1 MNSLNTFLN
10 DNQPNNKN
18 QKFVD
23 SSPTS
28 SVFARTGYDFTP
40 SDPKILELTPAA
52 LKHLNQMPKFIKDW
66 QAEDIRNGTVTGYYK
81 NPVASIST
89 SLKNNVNAIR
99 EAIPTRLVQDSDE
112 YSFRSGTTYTQVLV
126 PALEPIYEQA
136 NIALSQISS
145 FIAHTDRLSNVV
157 EVTADT
163 AALPHFD
170 PAMAVGKQLLY
181 VVNQTDNIQ
190 NNAPILGTFTSLF
203 VEPELTTFNTQID
216 LYAEQIANSITITTT
231 FSGGEDGVYSTTY
244 STNLSST
251 VITTMF
257 DKMKEIKVFIE
268 KRRVHDENYWYKA
281 QQIVDEYQ
289 KMKRLNSG
297 GETQSKLIDGYI
309 GSDSLKEKLT
319 IKDVPAQKNY
329 NVSVSYLGTITYESL
344 NPNFNSY
351 TVPAVVVRTV
361 PITGSLTYYT
371 DLPTTNLVVGD
382 EYYIT
387 STGETWRWNG
397 TTWILISKV
406 DPNSP
411 IVTLEDF
418 INYYSNNTLSVI
430 VNNYTLDLTP
440 GAIIFNS
447 SNGIWADNVQI
458 TITNTGNTNYIFSDV
473 VDTNFL
479 NSEIRYQFSNVT
491 SNTITSGNSATLTL
505 SARSLTEGNTVDY
518 GVITIVPGID
528 IQTKLSSNVASFGI
542 LLPAAVSQNVG
553 SPDNR
558 VPINVQV
565 GPIPILGTGSVDPDL
580 YTWRNDSVDPVVIST
595 ISNITDAN
603 SVDDMTISFYQAT
616 TPNTINVN
624 GSALWYANVNA
635 HVEFPNTAIYRVSTS
650 DGQERILTIG
660 IDPGNVDD
668 SNLYNEIL
676 NTNPDI
682 VVTNNLFSIRV
693 FGGKANTIV
702 NYSGPNISG
711 SRLLTANGTAIVA
724 NNTITS
730 NGTYTYVFD
739 FVGTGHRRTIT
750 KAIFS

>member
-1 MNSLNTFLN
+1 MNSLNSFLN
-10 DNQPNNKN
+10 DNQTSNKN

-40 SDPKILELTPAA
+40 SDPSILVLTPAA
-52 LKHLNQMPKFIKDW
+52 IKHLNQMPRFLKDW
-66 QAEDIRNGTVTGYYK
+66 QAEDMRNGTITGYYK

-112 YSFRSGTTYTQVLV
+112 YSYRSGTTYTQVLV
-126 PALEPIYEQA
+126 SALEPIYEQA
-136 NIALSQISS
+136 NIALSQITS
-145 FIAHTDRLSNVV
+145 FIAHTDRLSNVT
-157 EVTADT
+157 EVTPDT

-181 VVNQTDNIQ
+181 VVNQTDGIQ
-190 NNAPILGTFTSLF
+190 NNAPILGTFTSIF
-203 VEPELTTFNTQID
+203 VQPELTAFNTEID

-231 FSGGEDGVYSTTY
+231 YDMDGSSTTY
-244 STNLSST
+244 SSNLSST
-251 VITTMF
+251 VITTML
-257 DKMKEIKVFIE
+257 DKMKEIKVFME
-268 KRRVHDENYWYKA
+268 KRRVHDENYWIKA
-281 QQIVDEYQ
+281 QEIVEEYQ

-309 GSDSLKEKLT
+309 GSDNLKGKLT
-319 IKDVPAQKNY
+319 IKDVPVQKNY
-329 NVSVSYLGTITYESL
+329 NVSVSYLGTINYESL
-344 NPNFNSY
+344 NPNLNSY
-351 TVPAVVVRTV
+351 SIPAVVVRTEPV
-361 PITGSLTYYT
+361 TGTLTYYT
-371 DLPTTNLVVGD
+371 ELPTTNLVVGD

-411 IVTLEDF
+411 IVTLEDY

-447 SNGIWADNVQI
+447 TNGIYADNVQI

-473 VDTNFL
+473 IATNFL
-479 NSEIRYQFSNVT
+479 NSEIRYEFSNVT
-491 SNTITSGNSATLTL
+491 SNTITAGNSATLTL

-542 LLPAAVSQNVG
+542 LLPAATSQNVG
-553 SPDNR
+553 STILR
-558 VPINVQV
+558 LPINVEV
-565 GPIPILGTGSVDPDL
+565 GPIPLLGTGSVSPDL
-580 YTWRNDSVDPVVIST
+580 YTWRNDSVDPVIIST
-595 ISNITDAN
+595 ITNITDAN

-624 GSALWYANVNA
+624 GSVLWYANVNA
-635 HVEFPNTAIYRVSTS
+635 HVEFPNAAIYQVSTS
-650 DGQERILTIG
+650 DGQQRILTIG

-668 SNLYNEIL
+668 SNLYNEIV

-682 VVTNNLFSIRV
+682 VVTNSFFSIRV
-693 FGGKANTIV
+693 FGGKANTVV

-711 SRLLTANGTAIVA
+711 SRLLTANGTTIVA